1 MSLFNFPTIQ
11 DQQTNDLTGLINQ
24 IDFAKDSKIASFG
37 AGAQWQDVYTAL
49 EEYGVTVPGGRTATV
64 GVGGYMLA
72 GGNNFYSSMV
82 GLACDN
88 IVNYELVLAS
98 G

>member
-1 MSLFNFPTIQ
+1 M
-11 DQQTNDLTGLINQ
+11 
-24 IDFAKDSKIASFG
+24 
-37 AGAQWQDVYTAL
+37 YMAL
-49 EEYGVTVPGGRTATV
+49 EAYGVTAPGGRTATV

-72 GGNNFYSSMV
+72 GGNNFYGSMI

-88 IVNYELVLAS
+88 VLNFEVVLAS

>member
-1 MSLFNFPTIQ
+1 MTILSASKE
-11 DQQTNDLTGLINQ
+11 TNNGSAGLINQ
-24 IDFAKDSKIASFG
+24 VDYAQGSKVASIG
-37 AGAQWQDVYTAL
+37 AGALWKDVYTAL
-49 EEYGVTVPGGRTATV
+49 EEYNVTAPGGRTATV

-72 GGNNFYSSMV
+72 GGNNFYSGMV

-88 IVNYELVLAS
+88 VVNYEVVTAN

>member
-1 MSLFNFPTIQ
+1 M
-11 DQQTNDLTGLINQ
+11 
-24 IDFAKDSKIASFG
+24 ASIG
-37 AGAQWQDVYTAL
+37 AGARWQDVYTAL
-49 EEYGVTVPGGRTATV
+49 ETYGVTAPGGRTATV

-72 GGNNFYSSMV
+72 GGNNFYSSIV

-88 IVNYELVLAS
+88 VVNFEVVLAD